1 MRALTLSVLLIAWTV
16 AGEEQSAQ
24 SPIEFVRADLKI
36 KGSAPWAASAGD
48 FNADRLPD
56 FAISNRESRD
66 ITVLT
71 AQLFAP
77 NPRFKPLLAVS
88 KHVALEM

>member
-77 NPRFKPLLAVS
+77 NPRFKPLWPFRS
-88 KHVALEM
+88 TPHWKW